1 MAQSYIRKLPK
12 FPCRTHDYLVCG
24 IVECITVN
32 LDRRL
37 AKFVH
42 SKINN
47 SKKLH
52 ANNIAYIKELC
63 KIRDKVVY

>member
-12 FPCRTHDYLVCG
+12 FPCRTHNYLVCG

-47 SKKLH
+47 SKKLQL
-52 ANNIAYIKELC
+52 AI
-63 KIRDKVVY
+63 